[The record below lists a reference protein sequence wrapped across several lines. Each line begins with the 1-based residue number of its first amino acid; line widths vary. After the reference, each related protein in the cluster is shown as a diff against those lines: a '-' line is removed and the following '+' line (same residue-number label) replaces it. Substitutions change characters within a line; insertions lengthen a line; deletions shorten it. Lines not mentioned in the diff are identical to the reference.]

1 MFKSLT
7 TLSKVLIGTTAA
19 LAAATTVFA
28 MKDKKAAKAAEE
40 CTCGE
45 CPCTEAEP
53 EPCTAGIM

>member
-28 MKDKKAAKAAEE
+28 MKDKKAAKATEE

-45 CPCTEAEP
+45 CPCTEAEAN
-53 EPCTAGIM
+53 EAEAEEE